1 MSAGSGSA
9 PERLA
14 HRILGW
20 RPRTPPLPDHLA
32 GILRPDDPEWFAR
45 ELSIAAAPPWRV
57 WTFMLRNFS
66 WLVSIFGRVEVTGE
80 IPEELRRGPL
90 LLAANHVG
98 DFDPFVIAVALHR
111 LGVTPRIM
119 ATGGIIAAP
128 IAGPLL
134 ERTGGIRVER
144 GTDVARHAVRV
155 TEVALVHG
163 GHVVAY
169 PEGRVGLTPDGWP
182 ERGRTGMARLAL
194 GVGVPV
200 LPVSQWGAQEVLQY
214 ANDWGKLRTALRAVV
229 RRPAL
234 KVHVGPPVKLDD
246 LRLGRV
252 GDANRARNRIA
263 AAITRGL
270 VPLRAGERRPFVDP
284 TRPTTAVAA
293 YPGGVV
299 PEDVP

>member
-1 MSAGSGSA
+1 VGAAVSGLR
-9 PERLA
+9 ERLQA
-14 HRILGW
+14 W
-20 RPRTPPLPDHLA
+20 RPRTPPLPEDLA
-32 GILRPDDPEWFAR
+32 DLLRPTDPEWFAR
-45 ELSIAAAPPWRV
+45 ELAIAVAPPWWFWRFV
-57 WTFMLRNFS
+57 LRYFS
-66 WLVSIFGRVEVTGE
+66 WLVGIFGRVEVTGG
-80 IPEELRRGPL
+80 IPEDLRRGPL
-90 LLAANHVG
+90 LLAANHIG

-111 LGVTPRIM
+111 IGVLPRIM
-119 ATGGIIAAP
+119 ATGGIMSAP
-128 IAGPLL
+128 VAGPLL
-134 ERTGGIRVER
+134 ERTGAIRVER
-144 GTDVARHAVRV
+144 GTEVARHAARV

-200 LPVSQWGAQEVLQY
+200 IPVSQWGAHEVLQY
-214 ANDWGKLRTALRAVV
+214 RNDRGKLRTAARAVL
-229 RRPAL
+229 RRPVL
-234 KVHVGPPVKLDD
+234 RVHIGPPVRLDD
-246 LRLGRV
+246 LRPGRV
-252 GDANRARNRIA
+252 GDANRARYRIT

-270 VPLRAGERRPFVDP
+270 VPLRTGERERPAFVDP